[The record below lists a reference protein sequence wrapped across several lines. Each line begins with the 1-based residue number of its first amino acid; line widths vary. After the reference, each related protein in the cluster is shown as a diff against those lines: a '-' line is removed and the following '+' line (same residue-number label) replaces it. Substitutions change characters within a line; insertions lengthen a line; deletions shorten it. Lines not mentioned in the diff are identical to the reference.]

1 MDIPTLIRLS
11 NHLLATIQ
19 KKGAQLETIDEPLDS
34 EE

>member
-19 KKGAQLETIDEPLDS
+19 KKGGQIESIDEPLES